1 MKGQSAD
8 EVLALLGEVER
19 GEVALSPGLAGRILQ
34 ELAKEANTLSRLIRT
49 GNEVLRLVA
58 QGFKYKEVATKL
70 DLTERTVK
78 FQMADRQPA
87 ATPESQPGPRIGAA
101 KRADWVTNPLK
112 DVIVLLSERYSVLS
126 VLSEAWPFP

>member
-1 MKGQSAD
+1 M
-8 EVLALLGEVER
+8 LALLGEVER

-34 ELAKEANTLSRLIRT
+34 ELAKEANTLSRLIRA

-58 QGFKYKEVATKL
+58 HGFKYKASSTKRL
-70 DLTERTVK
+70 PRNWISPNAPSSLK
-78 FQMADRQPA
+78 WPDRQPA
-87 ATPESQPGPRIGAA
+87 ATPESQPGPRIGRA
-101 KRADWVTNPLK
+101 KRADWVTNLLK